1 MGKISVKNSKAFD
14 FGVPVHIEKKQSAT
28 IDQVVAD
35 LRELSESEF
44 KYAIKIAK
52 NYRKADKM
60 LSDVSPEVYGGMYED

>member
-1 MGKISVKNSKAFD
+1 MGNIKVKNSKKID
-14 FGVPVHIEKKQSAT
+14 FSVPVRVEERTVS
-28 IDQVVAD
+28 IDKVVAD

-60 LSDVSPEVYGGMYED
+60 LSSVSPEVYGGFYE